1 MSADGER
8 TESLSP
14 YRSLAASLRLG
25 DPTDEVRVKFLALV
39 SVITVTRFATVILEL
54 AAEGLSRE
62 VLQHFVDWAG
72 TLSQRADVS
81 GMSDSPGH
89 PLREFRRE
97 NEALER
103 QVELCCAAMQ
113 GLGSAETFGRARTA
127 LTELSAVDNHYRRQ
141 EFLLFARMELHG
153 IERPGRILWAAH
165 DEIRQW
171 LKYLDLQF
179 ASSEFSADRLSLLAD
194 SVVGPLLDDVR
205 WMIFLEERVLLP
217 MARDVLDAADWA
229 IIRKYSPEIGWCLIE
244 PELGDS
250 DGPPVE
256 HAVLP
261 SGLPK
266 LSLPTGVLDVGVLV
280 SIHARLPVDIT
291 FVDAEDRVRYFT
303 KGSQPVFYRSEA
315 NLGRDVRCCH
325 PPRSVH
331 YVDQILSDFKAGRE
345 TSAQFWKHMGHRF
358 IHIRFVA
365 LHDANG
371 DYRGTLEIAQDI
383 TPMRALEGEQLQL
396 RYDRNT

>member
-1 MSADGER
+1 MSAEGER
-8 TESLSP
+8 TASLSA
-14 YRSLAASLRLG
+14 YRSLASSLRQG
-25 DPTDEVRVKFLALV
+25 DAADEVRVKFLALV
-39 SVITVTRFATVILEL
+39 SGITVTRFGTVFLEL
-54 AAEGLSRE
+54 AAEGVSRE
-62 VLQHFVDWAG
+62 VLRHFVEWTG
-72 TLSQRADVS
+72 TLSQRADGS
-81 GMSDSPGH
+81 GTGDSPGH
-89 PLREFRRE
+89 PLLEFRRE

-103 QVELCCAAMQ
+103 QVDLCRTAMLD
-113 GLGSAETFGRARTA
+113 LGSAEAFGRARTA
-127 LTELSAVDNHYRRQ
+127 LTGLSAVDNHYRRQ
-141 EFLLFARMELHG
+141 EFLLFSRLELRE

-179 ASSEFSADRLSLLAD
+179 ASSECSGDRLSSLAD

-217 MARDVLDAADWA
+217 MAREVLDATDWA
-229 IIRKYSPEIGWCLIE
+229 IIRKYSPEIGWCLIA
-244 PELGDS
+244 PELG
-250 DGPPVE
+250 GPAYPSMDRNE
-256 HAVLP
+256 LP
-261 SGLPK
+261 SGFPE
-266 LSLPTGVLDVGVLV
+266 LSLPTGVLDLDVLE
-280 SIHARLPVDIT
+280 SIHAQLPVDIT
-291 FVDAEDRVRYFT
+291 FVDAEDRVRYFS

-345 TSAQFWKHMGHRF
+345 TSAQFWKHMGQRF
-358 IHIRFVA
+358 VHIRFVA
-365 LHDANG
+365 LRDSNG

-396 RYDRNT
+396 RYDRNS